1 MLVLLALSLGLNFF
15 FIGYA
20 AHGLRQAAA
29 ARGLIPEIAGAYSP
43 EVREGFRT
51 VMRDNRARTFEAL
64 RELRAARSDL
74 AATEK
79 AEPFDEAAV
88 TKAIAAVRVAVKG
101 DR

>member
-1 MLVLLALSLGLNFF
+1 MLVLLTLSLGLNFF

-51 VMRDNRARTFEAL
+51 VMRDNRARPSKRCENCAPHAPIWL
-64 RELRAARSDL
+64 RPRRLSPSMKLR
-74 AATEK
+74 
-79 AEPFDEAAV
+79 
-88 TKAIAAVRVAVKG
+88 
-101 DR
+101 